1 MPNRYAFSRR
11 ILIGLFFSCIGDG
24 LLVWREFFLYGMV
37 SFGIGHMFFISAFG
51 FQPLNLSLGIPMYI
65 ASMLGNR
72 FIVFNNRVYYDT
84 AQLLHLVPGLL
95 WLRNSVN
102 KTVDIMRFF
111 SGLSVWLPQQ
121 TLIYKITV
129 PIYTALLVTMAWRAA
144 ARVRFFEV
152 NSTKKTFSSF

>member
-65 ASMLGNR
+65 ASMLGTV
-72 FIVFNNRVYYDT
+72 IDSLFNNRVYCNT
-84 AQLLHLVPGLL
+84 AQLLHPDVPAYCGFE
-95 WLRNSVN
+95 
-102 KTVDIMRFF
+102 TVSIKRSISCGFF
-111 SGLSVWLPQQ
+111 RSIRL
-121 TLIYKITV
+121 
-129 PIYTALLVTMAWRAA
+129 AA
-144 ARVRFFEV
+144 AANFDL
-152 NSTKKTFSSF
+152 